1 MTATLDSITTRL
13 KVLLRHA
20 EAAIDRRDQRHL
32 SQSVLSAALVTIVL
46 GVGAASAVPAAASAH
61 GPRVDRRTA
70 DTQPAAASRSAPMVV
85 VQVPAPASTPPS
97 TAASPPSAV
106 AAAPAA
112 APAAASV
119 RLPLPTGKG
128 MWIWHPAQTEGGDPN
143 AIVARAQAVGLTH
156 VYVWLGSSVSG
167 FATPDF
173 LNAFLPVAHAHGLR
187 VYGWDFPYLNDADKD
202 VDRAVN
208 DIAYT
213 TPSGDRID
221 GFAADIELRS
231 MGVNISTATA
241 DVYTKDLRQRV
252 GPGYPLIAVVPR
264 PSAELINYP
273 FNEVIRNFDAVA
285 PMVYWLNRDPV
296 ADVVGAMQSLAQFH
310 KPILPIGQAY
320 DGQTEGGPHGVP
332 PRPQLLAFMQHA
344 EALGATG
351 ISWWSWQ
358 HADQQAWDAIRDAPE
373 FSHGRR

>member
-1 MTATLDSITTRL
+1 MTATLNSITTRL
-13 KVLLRHA
+13 RVLLRHA
-20 EAAIDRRDQRHL
+20 EAAIDRRDQRQL
-32 SQSVLSAALVTIVL
+32 SCSVLSAALVTIVL
-46 GVGAASAVPAAASAH
+46 SVGAASVVPAAASAH
-61 GPRVDRRTA
+61 GPRLDRTTA
-70 DTQPAAASRSAPMVV
+70 DTQLASALQPAPMVV
-85 VQVPAPASTPPS
+85 VQVPLKPSTSATTAAPPPS
-97 TAASPPSAV
+97 TVSPAV
-106 AAAPAA
+106 VAPIAAAP
-112 APAAASV
+112 

-143 AIVARAQAVGLTH
+143 AIVARAHAVGLTH

-173 LNAFLPVAHAHGLR
+173 LNAFLPVAHAHGLK
-187 VYGWDFPYLNDADKD
+187 VYGWDFPYLDDADKD

-296 ADVVGAMQSLAQFH
+296 PDIVGAMKALAQFN

-320 DGQTEGGPHGVP
+320 DGQTEGGPRGVP
-332 PRPQLLAFMQHA
+332 PRPQLLAFMQQA
-344 EALGATG
+344 EALGATS

-358 HADQQAWDAIRDAPE
+358 HADQQAWDAIRDAPQ
-373 FSHGRR
+373 FRHGRR